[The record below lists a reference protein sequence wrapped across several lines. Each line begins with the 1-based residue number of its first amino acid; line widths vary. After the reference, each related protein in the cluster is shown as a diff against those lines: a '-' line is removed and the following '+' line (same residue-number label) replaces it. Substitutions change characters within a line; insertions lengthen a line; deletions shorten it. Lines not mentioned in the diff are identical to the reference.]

1 MFISTLLV
9 GLRGLSCYVEV
20 AAFGLAK
27 GSHFNITMFVREY
40 ASSKRS
46 F

>member
-9 GLRGLSCYVEV
+9 GFSCYVEV

-27 GSHFNITMFVREY
+27 RSHFNITMFMREY

-46 F
+46 Y